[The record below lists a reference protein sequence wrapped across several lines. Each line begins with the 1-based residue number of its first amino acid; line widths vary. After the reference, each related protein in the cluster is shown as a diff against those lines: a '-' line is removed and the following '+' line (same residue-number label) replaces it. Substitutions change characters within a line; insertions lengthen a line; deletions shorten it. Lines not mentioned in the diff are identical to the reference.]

1 MPAHP
6 SAMPLAPRP
15 GTPAPAAAPGDPLR
29 AARYLDVALLVLA
42 APFVIAF
49 GAPVLG
55 FVVGVAAWTLQRV
68 LAAGVERHVRRMPDF
83 RRGVAL
89 QLASSLARAWGVAI
103 AILLVGVLGERE
115 HGLTAGITVLAA
127 FTVYFAL
134 SLILRPL
141 ERKSSRA

>member
-1 MPAHP
+1 
-6 SAMPLAPRP
+6 MPLAPRP
-15 GTPAPAAAPGDPLR
+15 GTPGPSAAHGDPLR
-29 AARYLDVALLVLA
+29 LVRYLDVALLVLA

-55 FVVGVAAWTLQRV
+55 FVVGVAAWTIQRAI
-68 LAAGVERHVRRMPDF
+68 AAGVGSYARSMPDF

-89 QLASSLARAWGVAI
+89 HLASSLARAWGVAI

-115 HGLTAGITVLAA
+115 HGLTAGITVLVA

-134 SLILRPL
+134 SIVLRPL
-141 ERKSSRA
+141 ERKPPRA